1 MVGNPLLGGSEGDN
15 VINYNKRLYKD
26 YAQSSLEGSMGDVRS
41 RSRSKSKK
49 AKLEEKIA
57 ADQRFQ
63 NENLAFLARKQ
74 QHYGQYDMNLQRHKI
89 GTIQGTLGTLH
100 RSDSNEALPTR
111 NFPPYQNVNVE
122 QTRFQPLPDYNYQ
135 ASQRRPGSIHEPAK
149 SPNRRM
155 RAISGERS
163 NDADRSAKKQ

>member
-1 MVGNPLLGGSEGDN
+1 
-15 VINYNKRLYKD
+15 
-26 YAQSSLEGSMGDVRS
+26 MGDVRS

-122 QTRFQPLPDYNYQ
+122 QTRFQPLPDYNY
-135 ASQRRPGSIHEPAK
+135 
-149 SPNRRM
+149 
-155 RAISGERS
+155 
-163 NDADRSAKKQ
+163 